1 MASREMADCGNST
14 HPDSTRPRGA
24 FPVPAGPA
32 TSASQP
38 GAGPGSGHSDF
49 QKGTTSFWVKGWF
62 PGEMKTLFVVAFS
75 LCVQKFGGFCV
86 CFSLCFFVW
95 ELGGFQGSSSGW
107 HTGCSGP
114 VPGSVLATE
123 RAQSKEAEIRG
134 PRDLSPTPLTETRFN
149 RCRQLKSRSWEAR
162 ICG

>member
-1 MASREMADCGNST
+1 MTDCGNST

-49 QKGTTSFWVKGWF
+49 QKGTTSFWFKGWF

-86 CFSLCFFVW
+86 CFSLCFFCVGTW
-95 ELGGFQGSSSGW
+95 GFPGQLIRSAQGLQTALCPGLCWPLSGHRARRRRSVVPEAFHLLLSLKLGLTGADSSSL
-107 HTGCSGP
+107 GP
-114 VPGSVLATE
+114 G
-123 RAQSKEAEIRG
+123 RRG
-134 PRDLSPTPLTETRFN
+134 FVGD
-149 RCRQLKSRSWEAR
+149 
-162 ICG
+162 